1 MSLSKG
7 RTTIGNGIR
16 DERLIR
22 AVLFD
27 LDDTLF
33 DHRASAGD
41 ALRRVQ
47 ESHEC
52 LRAVPFAEVEQQHSR
67 LLEAMHPKVL
77 SGELGMDDAR
87 VERFR
92 QLLLQSGDSPADDVC
107 RAAAAMYRRE
117 YLAARRATAGAEAL
131 LTVVGSRAA
140 VAIVS
145 NNMLQEQVEKL
156 EFCRLAAHV
165 DALIV
170 SEEVGVSK
178 PDPAI
183 FRAAL
188 DAVGATP
195 SGAVMIGDSWTADV
209 LGARAAGIRP
219 IWFNPL
225 DLPVPDPSLEVAQM
239 RTLDASPETLAL
251 IFGS

>member
-1 MSLSKG
+1 MRDSL
-7 RTTIGNGIR
+7 
-16 DERLIR
+16 R

-47 ESHEC
+47 ESHAC
-52 LRAVPFAEVEQQHSR
+52 LRALPFAEVEQQHSR
-67 LLEAMHPKVL
+67 LLEDMHPKVI

-92 QLLLQSGDSPADDVC
+92 QLLLQAGDSPTDAVC
-107 RAAAAMYRRE
+107 RAAATMYRRE

-131 LTVVGSRAA
+131 LTAVRSRTA
-140 VAIVS
+140 VAVVS
-145 NNMLQEQVEKL
+145 NNMLQEQIEKL
-156 EFCRLAAHV
+156 EFCRLTAYV

-170 SEEVGVSK
+170 SEEVGASK

-195 SGAVMIGDSWTADV
+195 SEVVMIGDSWTADV

-225 DLPVPDPSLEVAQM
+225 GLPVPDPGLDVAQM
-239 RTLDASPETLAL
+239 RALDASPQTLAL
-251 IFGS
+251 IFSS

>member
-1 MSLSKG
+1 MRDSL
-7 RTTIGNGIR
+7 
-16 DERLIR
+16 R

-47 ESHEC
+47 ESHAC
-52 LRAVPFAEVEQQHSR
+52 LRALPFAEVEQQHSR
-67 LLEAMHPKVL
+67 LLEDMHPKVI

-92 QLLLQSGDSPADDVC
+92 QLLLQAGDSPTDAVC
-107 RAAAAMYRRE
+107 RAAATMYRRE

-131 LTVVGSRAA
+131 LTAVRSRTA
-140 VAIVS
+140 VAVVS
-145 NNMLQEQVEKL
+145 NNMLQEQIEKL
-156 EFCRLAAHV
+156 EFCRLTAYV

-170 SEEVGVSK
+170 SEEVGASK

-195 SGAVMIGDSWTADV
+195 SEVVMIGDSWTADV

-225 DLPVPDPSLEVAQM
+225 GLPAPDPGLDVAQM
-239 RTLDASPETLAL
+239 RALDASPQTLAL
-251 IFGS
+251 IFSS

>member
-1 MSLSKG
+1 MGEKPLV
-7 RTTIGNGIR
+7 
-16 DERLIR
+16 R

-47 ESHEC
+47 DSHEC
-52 LRAVPFAEVEQQHSR
+52 LRTVPFAEVEEQHSR
-67 LLEAMHPKVL
+67 LLEDMHPKVVG
-77 SGELGMDDAR
+77 GELGMDDAR

-92 QLLLQSGDSPADDVC
+92 QLLVQYGDSPTDAVC

-131 LTVVGSRAA
+131 LTAVRNRAA
-140 VAIVS
+140 VAVVS

-156 EFCRLAAHV
+156 EFCRLTAHV

-170 SEEVGVSK
+170 SEEIGVSK

-188 DAVGATP
+188 EAVGATP
-195 SGAVMIGDSWTADV
+195 SEAVMIGDSWTADV

-225 DLPVPDPSLEVAQM
+225 DLPAPDPRLGVSQI
-239 RTLDASPETLAL
+239 RTLEASPRTLAL

>member
-1 MSLSKG
+1 M
-7 RTTIGNGIR
+7 
-16 DERLIR
+16 R

-41 ALRRVQ
+41 ALLRVQ
-47 ESHEC
+47 NAHEC
-52 LRAVPFAEVEQQHSR
+52 LRGVPFGDVEQQHAR
-67 LLEAMHPKVL
+67 LLEEMHPRVV
-77 SGELGMDDAR
+77 SGQLGMDEAR
-87 VERFR
+87 IERFR
-92 QLLLQSGDSPADDVC
+92 QLLVRFGGRPSDEVC
-107 RAAAAMYRRE
+107 REAATMYRRE
-117 YLAARRATAGAEAL
+117 YLDARRATASAESL
-131 LTVVGSRAA
+131 LIAVRSRAA
-140 VAIVS
+140 IAIVS

-170 SEEVGVSK
+170 SEAVGVSK

-188 DAVGATP
+188 DAVRVEPGE
-195 SGAVMIGDSWTADV
+195 AVMIGDSWTADV
-209 LGARAAGIRP
+209 LGAHAAGIRP

-225 DLPVPDPSLEVAQM
+225 DLEAPDQSLGVVEL
-239 RTLDASPETLAL
+239 RTLDPSPGTLAL